1 MEVIILASG
10 SKANSMLVK
19 AGDALIMIDCG
30 LNARVAFRRIIEA
43 GFRLEWITGILL
55 THKHADHSAGLSN
68 TIEALPKLPVYMST
82 ECFLAMNFDGFKFV
96 PNVNVIQ
103 PGEPFEIQGVSVEA
117 FEVPHDAYCV
127 GYRITHGDDSFAI
140 ATDVGHISESVE
152 RGLRG
157 AKTIAIE
164 SSFDPD
170 VLAVNEYAAIL
181 RKRIEGPYGHLSN
194 EQCCA
199 FLRGDLTGTDRII
212 LLHLSESANTVEIAR
227 LMAEQAISGRAELE
241 IAKPQ
246 GGVE

>member
-1 MEVIILASG
+1 
-10 SKANSMLVK
+10 MLVK

-43 GFRLEWITGILL
+43 GFRLEWITCILL
-55 THKHADHSAGLSN
+55 THRHQDHSSGLSKA
-68 TIEALPKLPVYMST
+68 IEALPKLPVYMGC
-82 ECFLAMNFDGFKFV
+82 ECFLDMNFDGFKFV
-96 PNVNVIQ
+96 PNVNVIK

-117 FEVPHDAYCV
+117 FEVPHDAYCL
-127 GYRITHGDDSFAI
+127 GYRITHGNDSFAI
-140 ATDVGHISESVE
+140 ATDAGHISESVE

-194 EQCCA
+194 EQCCE
-199 FLRGDLTGTDRII
+199 FLRGDLTGTDRVI
-212 LLHLSESANTVEIAR
+212 LIHLSESSNTLELAR
-227 LMAEQAISGRAELE
+227 LMAEQAIGGRAELL
-241 IAKPQ
+241 IAGRD
-246 GGVE
+246 GGLS

>member
-19 AGDALIMIDCG
+19 TGDALIMIDCG
-30 LNARVAFRRIIEA
+30 LNARVAFRRIIDA
-43 GFRLEWITGILL
+43 GFRLEHVTGVFIS
-55 THKHADHSAGLSN
+55 HQHFDHTSGLSKI
-68 TIEALPKLPVYMST
+68 IEALPKLPVYMSC
-82 ECFLAMNFDGFKFV
+82 ECFLAMNFDDFKFV

-103 PGEPFEIQGVSVEA
+103 PGEPFDIQGVSVEA
-117 FEVPHDAYCV
+117 FEVPHDVYCL
-127 GYRITHGDDSFAI
+127 GYRITHGDDSFAM
-140 ATDVGHISESVE
+140 ATDVGHISGSVE

-199 FLRGDLTGTDRII
+199 FLRGDLTGTELVI
-212 LLHLSESANTVEIAR
+212 LLHLSESANTSSLAR
-227 LMAEQAISGRAELE
+227 LMAEDAIGGRAELV
-241 IAKPQ
+241 IAGKD
-246 GGVE
+246 GGLT